1 MKKHNRWRGS
11 SARMRLIEV
20 HNTLDHQL
28 MEINSCTKDFSQLIL
43 WYVSSPRAAQ
53 AAEVKVTNMAMH
65 KWRRITRSMN
75 KATETHQ
82 AMSKR
87 LRRKTQTVVRSRKRK
102 EAENK

>member
-28 MEINSCTKDFSQLIL
+28 MEINACTTDFRQLIL
-43 WYVSSPRAAQ
+43 RYVSSPRAAQ
-53 AAEVKVTNMAMH
+53 SAEVKVTNVAMH

-82 AMSKR
+82 AMSKS
-87 LRRKTQTVVRSRKRK
+87 LRRQNTNCCQEPKAQGSYT
-102 EAENK
+102 